1 MKDKPFLCGMIVG
14 LMLFS
19 ALAAAALLVFP
30 ELLYVIREIN
40 KLLTGSAL

>member
-1 MKDKPFLCGMIVG
+1 MKDRPFLSGFVVG
-14 LMLFS
+14 LLLFS

>member
-1 MKDKPFLCGMIVG
+1 MKERPFLSGLIVG
-14 LMLFS
+14 LLLFS

-30 ELLYVIREIN
+30 ELIYVIREIS